1 MRLSQRVL
9 EMKTGKLFAVLA
21 TILLTAASTTEA
33 AEIQISTEN
42 TTSHFQTVVLQT
54 YAAALNS
61 HIPEHNFEVIHSARA
76 FSDRDVA
83 EAVSSGRVAIAAPG
97 IWHLGRY
104 SSDLNALLLPSFMG
118 LGAADVRAVVDGPVG
133 RTLQSALEK
142 QLNVKVIGRWLD
154 LGPAHI
160 FTREKEITSFED
172 LKGLR
177 IRYPGGEANAL
188 RLSALGAIP
197 VLIPWPNVP
206 EALDREEID
215 GLLTT
220 TSTVVSAALWDH
232 GINYAFLS
240 HSYYPFYLPLISG
253 DIWNRLP
260 AQQRRLIEDDWEA
273 MIEDGRALAVR
284 HQEQSLFTLRE
295 HGIEITTPSSEE
307 RDHQRS
313 ELLGQQHSMADIIGI
328 SEETK
333 AVIEAIRN

>member
-1 MRLSQRVL
+1 MRPSQRVI
-9 EMKTGKLFAVLA
+9 EMKVGKILAV
-21 TILLTAASTTEA
+21 LTAALMTVPSLGIA
-33 AEIQISTEN
+33 ADIQISTEN
-42 TTSHFQTVVLQT
+42 TTSHFQTVVLQN
-54 YAAALNS
+54 YAEALNS

-104 SSDLNALLLPSFMG
+104 SSDLNALLLPRFMG
-118 LGAADVRAVVDGPVG
+118 LGAADVRKVVDGPVG

-160 FTREKEITSFED
+160 FTRKKEVKSFED

-220 TSTVVSAALWDH
+220 TSTVVSASLWDH

-260 AQQRRLIEDDWEA
+260 EQHRTQIKDDWET

-284 HQEQSLFTLRE
+284 HQDQSLFTLRE
-295 HGIEITTPSSEE
+295 HGIEISAPTNEE
-307 RDHQRS
+307 RERQRS
-313 ELLGQQHSMADIIGI
+313 ELLIQQHSMAHVIGI
-328 SEETK
+328 SEETQ
-333 AVIEAIRN
+333 AVIEAIRK